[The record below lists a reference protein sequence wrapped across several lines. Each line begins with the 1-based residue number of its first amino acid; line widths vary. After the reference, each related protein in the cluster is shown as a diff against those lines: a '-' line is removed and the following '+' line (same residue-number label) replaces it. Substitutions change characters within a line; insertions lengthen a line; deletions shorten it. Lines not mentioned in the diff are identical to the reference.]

1 MDKLTLRL
9 QAALSQWQE
18 EGNRRQLPHIGHEG
32 KYIRAAGRRMLNL
45 SSNDYLGLAA
55 TPWYAREDFWQGL
68 SEEDRSLTS
77 SSSRLLT
84 GNFHVYEELEQWLA
98 DHYQK
103 EAALVVG
110 CGFHANTGILP
121 ALCDAHTLVVADK
134 LVHASLIDG
143 LRLAGCDFVRFPH
156 QDYERLADILARKA
170 GSYQT
175 VFVVV
180 ESIYSMDGDRADL
193 PRLVSLKK
201 SYDNVLLYVDEAHGV
216 GVEGPTG
223 LGLAEAVGCVA
234 DIDLLVG
241 TFGKALAS
249 SGAFVVC
256 SRVVREYLV
265 NAMRPFVFTTAQ
277 PPLCVAWTLYVCR
290 HLAGMAERRQHLHLM
305 ARQLAGVCSPDGED
319 EPSQIVPYVAGSSRR
334 AVALA
339 EALQRRGFYVLPV
352 RPPTVPRGTSRL
364 RFSLTAALTDNEVRQ
379 FMVALQEAVEEC
391 PSE

>member
-1 MDKLTLRL
+1 MDKFTKRL
-9 QAALSQWQE
+9 QVALLQWQE
-18 EGNRRQLPHIGHEG
+18 EGNKRQLPHIRHEG
-32 KYIRAAGRRMLNL
+32 KYIFADGRRMLNL
-45 SSNDYLGLAA
+45 SSNDYLGLAV
-55 TPWYAREDFWQGL
+55 TPWYGRTDFWEGL
-68 SEEDRSLTS
+68 TEEDRSLTS

-84 GNFHVYEELEQWLA
+84 GNFRIYEELEQWLA
-98 DHYQK
+98 KHYQK
-103 EAALVVG
+103 EAALVMG
-110 CGFHANTGILP
+110 CGYHANTGILP

-143 LRLAGCDFVRFPH
+143 LRLAGCDFLRFPH
-156 QDYERLADILARKA
+156 QDYGRLADILARKA
-170 GSYQT
+170 GNYHT

-201 SYDNVLLYVDEAHGV
+201 AYENVLLYVDEAHGV

-223 LGLAEAVGCVA
+223 LGVAEAAGCVA

-256 SRVVREYLV
+256 SRVVRDYLV
-265 NAMRPFVFTTAQ
+265 NAMRPFVFTTAL

-290 HLAGMAERRQHLHLM
+290 HLAGMADRRRHLCRI
-305 ARQLAGVCSPDGED
+305 ARNLAGLCCPDGAGEA
-319 EPSQIVPYVAGSSRR
+319 SQIVPYVVGSSCR

-339 EALQRRGFYVLPV
+339 KALQRRGFYVLPV
-352 RPPTVPRGTSRL
+352 RPPTVPRGTARL
-364 RFSLTAALTDNEVRQ
+364 RFSLTAALTDEEIRQ
-379 FMVALQEAVEEC
+379 LMAALQEAEDEC
-391 PSE
+391 PPQ